1 MAHLLIVILGPTAV
15 GKTELTLSLA
25 EWLHCPILNCDSR
38 QIYRGMNIGTASPTE
53 EQQSR
58 VRHYFVN
65 QLEPGE
71 YYSAAKYEQDVLN
84 LTADLF
90 HRHNAIIL
98 SGGSMMYIDA
108 VCNGIDD
115 IPTVDSNVRD
125 NLYRRLAEE
134 GIAPLLAELRMVD
147 PEHYNVVDHQNT
159 KRVVHALEVYYT
171 TGTPYSHFLTRKT
184 LRRANTDITISAKE
198 AKDNTLQRPFHILKI
213 GLERPREELFSRIN
227 ARVDRMIN
235 SGMLHEAMTLLPYRH
250 ENALN
255 TVGYKELFNVL
266 DGTWELP
273 MAVERIKKNTRVYA
287 KKQMTWFKH
296 DNSIK
301 WFHPDDREAIKECIS
316 VYLTR
321 KVRGHF

>member
-1 MAHLLIVILGPTAV
+1 MAPLLIVILGPTAV

-38 QIYRGMNIGTASPTE
+38 QIYRGMDIGTASPTP
-53 EQQSR
+53 EQMAR

-71 YYSAAKYEQDVLN
+71 YYSAARYEQDVLS
-84 LTADLF
+84 LTSQLF
-90 HRHNAIIL
+90 REHNVLLL

-115 IPTVDSNVRD
+115 IPTVDNNVRTT
-125 NLYRRLAEE
+125 LYRRLEE
-134 GIAPLLAELRMVD
+134 QGLDILLTELRMVD
-147 PEHYNVVDHQNT
+147 PVHYETVDRKNA

-171 TGTPYSHFLTRKT
+171 TGTPYSAYLTRKT
-184 LRRANTDITISAKE
+184 LRSSGENHDAGKA
-198 AKDNTLQRPFHILKI
+198 QRPFSILKI

-227 ARVDRMIN
+227 KRVDQMIN
-235 SGMLHEAMTLLPYRH
+235 AGMLHETMTLMPHRH

-273 MAVERIKKNTRVYA
+273 MAIERIKKNTRVYA

-296 DNSIK
+296 DSSIA
-301 WFHPDDREAIKECIS
+301 WFHPDDKEAITDYIR
-316 VYLTR
+316 TIMQQ
-321 KVRGHF
+321 